1 VADQKLQQIVE
12 RMVTAGESEADIAS
26 VIQHYKVQAPAQ
38 PEGKSV
44 SGFIGN
50 AISSTGKLLKD
61 TVTGAA
67 DLGKFA
73 VTESGLLGG
82 GAQALQRT
90 RIGEAMLDAPQIA
103 KAAGGAVKD
112 RYGSLGK
119 AGETLYN
126 DPAGVAADLSAVLT
140 GGAAAASRAPR
151 IAGVLGKAAAA
162 TNPMQVMK
170 PIAKAAEYG
179 AAGAI
184 RPMLAPP
191 TALVRQQRAPLE
203 IERTA
208 LRQGAVTER
217 GAGKKLKTATA
228 KTDEAAARATASGAK
243 SSRDDMTQFPKTLKE
258 IEDVTP
264 NIKELDD
271 LAAFEMDAKASLP
284 KELTPDELLRK
295 RRAQDRAVD
304 KSYRAEEKGGYIRG
318 VKDKGQKEIADNMRT
333 EFRNVVPDAAE
344 SDDLARRLG
353 MVRGSL
359 ENANTRPKS
368 IPMGGALFGMGT
380 GAALGGPVGA
390 AAGAGFGAGRLF
402 PQLPL
407 AIASPGVRGLAAT
420 TGPEAQQA
428 LLLAALI
435 ARLNGEQ

>member
-12 RMVTAGESEADIAS
+12 RMVSAGESESDIAS
-26 VIQHYKVQAPAQ
+26 VIQHYKAQPQQAAPEQ

-61 TVTGAA
+61 TAVGA
-67 DLGKFA
+67 GQA
-73 VTESGLLGG
+73 VSFMARNNPMNPVLS
-82 GAQALQRT
+82 QRT
-90 RIGEAMLDAPQIA
+90 HPAVILEGMKRLPGAIA
-103 KAAGGAVKD
+103 QTVGD
-112 RYGSLGK
+112 RYGSLEK
-119 AGETLYN
+119 AGETAYN
-126 DPAGVAADLSAVLT
+126 DPAGMLADLSTLLT
-140 GGAAAASRAPR
+140 GGAAATARAPK
-151 IAGVLGKAAAA
+151 IAGVLNKAATA

-184 RPMLAPP
+184 RPMLSPP

-217 GAGKKLKTATA
+217 GAGKKLKAATA

-243 SSRDDMTQFPKTLKE
+243 SSRDDITQFPKTLKE

-264 NIKELDD
+264 NVKELDD
-271 LAAFEMDAKASLP
+271 LAAFEMDAKTSLP

-333 EFRNVVPDAAE
+333 EFRKVVPDAAE

-359 ENANTRPKS
+359 ENANTRPKGF
-368 IPMGGALFGMGT
+368 PMSGALAGGAT
-380 GAALGGPVGA
+380 AALGLP
-390 AAGAGFGAGRLF
+390 GAGVVGGGFALGRTF

-407 AIASPGVRGLAAT
+407 MLGSVPVRGAAAAAH
-420 TGPEAQQA
+420 PISQQS

-435 ARLNGEQ
+435 ERLTGDQ

>member
-1 VADQKLQQIVE
+1 MPPQAIEQALAEISQPQQ
-12 RMVTAGESEADIAS
+12 A
-26 VIQHYKVQAPAQ
+26 APAQ

-44 SGFIGN
+44 SGFLGN
-50 AISSTGKLLKD
+50 AVTSTGKLLKD
-61 TVTGAA
+61 SAVGAYDMAKFVTDFMPGAPIDKTIA
-67 DLGKFA
+67 RAGQVREA
-73 VTESGLLGG
+73 VSN
-82 GAQALQRT
+82 
-90 RIGEAMLDAPQIA
+90 APQIA
-103 KAAGGAVKD
+103 KAAGGALKD
-112 RYGSLGK
+112 RYGS
-119 AGETLYN
+119 GEAIGNTAYN
-126 DPAGVAADLSAVLT
+126 DPAGMLADLSALLT
-140 GGAAAASRAPR
+140 GGAAATARAPK
-151 IAGVLGKAAAA
+151 IAGVLGKAASA
-162 TNPMQVMK
+162 TNPLQVLK
-170 PIAKAAEYG
+170 PIAKATEYG
-179 AAGAI
+179 TAAAI
-184 RPMLAPP
+184 RPMLGPP

-217 GAGKKLKTATA
+217 GAGKKLKAATA
-228 KTDEAAARATASGAK
+228 KTDEASARATASGAK

-271 LAAFEMDAKASLP
+271 LAAFEIDAKASLP

-333 EFRNVVPDAAE
+333 EFRKVVPDAAE

-359 ENANTRPKS
+359 ENANTRPKTF
-368 IPMGGALFGMGT
+368 PMSSALLGGSA
-380 GAALGGPVGA
+380 GAVLGGPAGA
-390 AAGAGFGAGRLF
+390 AVGAGFGTGRLF
-402 PQLPL
+402 PQIPL
-407 AIASPGVRGLAAT
+407 ALGSGPVRATAAAAT
-420 TGPEAQQA
+420 PAAQQS

-435 ARLNGEQ
+435 ERLGIFETGNQ